1 MSNLILKISAK
12 SGLQTLLNKTRESVT
27 HRNCVIKIIL
37 LAPMCDAAYYRHQ
50 I

>member
-37 LAPMCDAAYYRHQ
+37 LAPMRDAAYYRHQ